1 VGAAAVIA
9 FTETGR
15 SARLVARYRSRVP
28 LMAFTPNP
36 RVRSQLALSWGAET
50 FLVPPAT
57 STDEMV
63 RQVDQS
69 LREIGRV
76 QEGELI
82 VIIAGVPPGVAGT
95 TNGMRVHKI
104 GTQIPSGI

>member
-1 VGAAAVIA
+1 M
-9 FTETGR
+9 
-15 SARLVARYRSRVP
+15 ARYRSPVP

-36 RVRSQLALSWGAET
+36 RVRSQLALSWGVET
-50 FLVPPAT
+50 FLVPAAT

-63 RQVDQS
+63 RQVDHS

-76 QEGELI
+76 DEGQLI
-82 VIIAGVPPGVAGT
+82 VIIAGVPPGVPGT

-104 GTQIPSGI
+104 GSQIPSGV